1 MTLLEAF
8 DTARHA
14 QVIVPRLSFYCSDK
28 GHGMHFWVDAVP
40 EVVRQSTSRI
50 DGGYEQREF
59 FAKHVFLCWHGS
71 TQKAK
76 GGHMCKRK
84 EMCSDRWIGTTSL

>member
-28 GHGMHFWVDAVP
+28 GHGMHFWVDAVS

-50 DGGYEQREF
+50 DGGYEPREF
-59 FAKHVFLCWHGS
+59 FAKQYFFAGTVVR
-71 TQKAK
+71 K
-76 GGHMCKRK
+76 KRK
-84 EMCSDRWIGTTSL
+84 GDIRVKEMRCVAIDG